1 LKKRFEKAGQKMKD
15 KSKKMR
21 KDRKHE
27 KGAVLSIA
35 ILVGVVL
42 LIMAVP
48 FFFRLSGQYRSTDR
62 SVKAL
67 SAFNLA
73 EAGVDRAL
81 YEISHFFYLPW
92 TIHEDGSLTATLAGL
107 QTTDGN
113 VVGDVD
119 VSFSPLVSDRRVL
132 VATGRIP
139 FLSSDDVIRTVA
151 VNLERHLRSIFDFGI
166 FAEDYI
172 YAKTNWGLDSYN
184 SDDGPYDAQDPG
196 DEGHAG
202 TNGTD
207 EDSIEIAQ
215 GQSSEITGNL
225 VAGFGSIPEDI
236 LDIIDL
242 PDEDPLWLDGDRLI
256 LGSEYVMPPV
266 NVLELPPQPGSG
278 EPDDDP
284 VFEVPA
290 ELDLSNWFNTN
301 EFDGVEPLDLSWVM
315 GGYLLDAYNT
325 SDMGGGTVVFTP
337 DQSGVY
343 TDFIVNKQDSLVIQ
357 GNVVIFVTGGLY
369 ETAEFL
375 LDVGSSLQISQDS
388 SLTLI
393 LGNTTF
399 EMINNTVINE
409 TQIPSNLLILGT
421 DQFVPVSPD
430 TYNMYWNN
438 NVDTYAAIY
447 VPSARVKYEANT
459 DLYGALVAYS
469 IDIKNNVNFH
479 YDEALKKIDWLK
491 GGIPYYVV
499 TSWQERIY

>member
-1 LKKRFEKAGQKMKD
+1 MEKKKNR
-15 KSKKMR
+15 R
-21 KDRKHE
+21 HE

-42 LIMAVP
+42 LVMAVP

-62 SVKAL
+62 SAKAL

-73 EAGVDRAL
+73 EAGIDRGL

-92 TIHEDGSLTATLAGL
+92 TIHEDGSLNATLAGF
-107 QTTDGN
+107 QTADGK

-119 VSFSPLVSDRRVL
+119 IGFSPLVSDRRVL
-132 VATGRIP
+132 TSTGRIP
-139 FLSSDDVIRTVA
+139 YLSSEEVTRTVL

-166 FAEDYI
+166 FADDYI

-207 EDSIEIAQ
+207 DDSIEIAQ

-225 VAGFGSIPEDI
+225 VAGFGSEPADI
-236 LDIIDL
+236 LDIINL
-242 PDEDPLWLDGDRLI
+242 PDEDPDWLGGDRLI
-256 LGSEYVMPPV
+256 LGAEYVMPPV

-278 EPDDDP
+278 DPGEEPM
-284 VFEVPA
+284 FEVPA
-290 ELDLSNWFNTN
+290 ELDLSIWFNTDQY
-301 EFDGVEPLDLSWVM
+301 DGIQALKLAWVNA
-315 GGYLLDAYNT
+315 GYLNDAYDT
-325 SDMGGGTVVFTP
+325 GDDGGGTIIFTP
-337 DQSGVY
+337 DRSGVY
-343 TDFIVNKQDSLVIQ
+343 TDFVVGKQDNLVIQ
-357 GNVVIFVTGGLY
+357 GNVVLFVTGGLS

-375 LDVGSSLQISQDS
+375 LDVGSTLQIAQDS

-399 EMINNTVINE
+399 DMINNTVLNE
-409 TQIPSNLLILGT
+409 TQVPSNLLILGT
-421 DQFVPVSPD
+421 GQFVPVSPD

-447 VPSARVKYEANT
+447 VPGARVKYEANT
-459 DLYGALVAYS
+459 DLYGALVSMS

-479 YDEALKKIDWLK
+479 YDEALKKIEWLK
-491 GGIPYYVV
+491 GGIPYYVI